1 MRRTD
6 LLIFFLIYFIII
18 FYDSGS
24 RTVDTREPANGYTK
38 PLPFRRYP
46 LLTLADKSSQKA
58 FPYFQL

>member
-6 LLIFFLIYFIII
+6 PLIFFLINFIS